1 MKSKLVLIDG
11 NAILHRAYH
20 AIPDLTNKKGEHTN
34 AVYGFVSMLL
44 GLIQKLE
51 PTHLIVA
58 FDEKEKT
65 FRAKAYEKYQTQR
78 PEMDPWLS
86 EQIEK
91 TRTFLDKAR
100 VVWLSKPGYEAD
112 DVIGTIAEKV
122 FQSKRVEEQDNKKKK
137 KKKAS
142 TLQLLHPSTLIDEVI
157 IVTGDRDLFQLINN
171 RVKVY
176 VPIRGLKE
184 GKLFGEKEVLQDFD
198 FMPMQ
203 IVDYKALIGDS
214 SDNYP
219 GVPGIGPK
227 TAVSLLSKF
236 KSKDGVY
243 ENLDKIDSGVRNKLE
258 KGKKDADMSY
268 YLATIKKDVPF
279 KFDIEKA
286 SDWDLGSEEV
296 IGLFRELGFR
306 TLTNRVME
314 YGNKPPF
321 TQGYGGA
328 SKSPVPRTVGL
339 RLISPRK
346 NLNKQEV
353 EKVVV
358 EIAKRLKG
366 EQYAVRGTASMVL
379 QGLDMGVDDVDLI
392 CDEKT
397 ALKINDIFKKEILEE
412 VEYKETDK
420 FKSFFGKF
428 VIDRV
433 LVEVMGEW
441 QVRVERRE
449 SGRVEVW
456 SEKQDASDNQ
466 VVEIAVNGQEIRV
479 TKLDLELKTSAEM
492 GRWNEFRKIKK
503 GVESRKQGS
512 LF

>member
-1 MKSKLVLIDG
+1 MSKLVLIDG

-306 TLTNRVME
+306 TLTNRVMNFGSRE
-314 YGNKPPF
+314 KNKPAF
-321 TQGYGGA
+321 VNDFGEA
-328 SKSPVPRTVGL
+328 RKKLSKEEVGK
-339 RLISPRK
+339 IAI
-346 NLNKQEV
+346 
-353 EKVVV
+353 

-366 EQYAVRGTASMVL
+366 EQYAIRGTASMVL

-466 VVEIAVNGQEIRV
+466 VVEIAVNGQKIRV